1 MCQARQQS
9 RSRTQT
15 YGSERLGFSI
25 STVGIILIISIISII
40 ISLIEF
46 GKMPSKTQTCGAGRL
61 GFNIRCRFDGQGLRT
76 NFL

>member
-25 STVGIILIISIISII
+25 SNVSIIFSFSIICII
-40 ISLIEF
+40 ISFIEF
-46 GKMPSKTQTCGAGRL
+46 GIGAKQDANMWS
-61 GFNIRCRFDGQGLRT
+61 FNIRCRL
-76 NFL
+76 